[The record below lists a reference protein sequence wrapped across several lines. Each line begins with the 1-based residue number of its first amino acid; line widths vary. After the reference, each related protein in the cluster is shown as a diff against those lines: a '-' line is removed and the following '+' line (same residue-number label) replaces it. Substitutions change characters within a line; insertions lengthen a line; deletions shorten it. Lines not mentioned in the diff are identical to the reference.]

1 MSTSAEEFDREARGE
16 FARLG
21 KTRVHRG
28 ELLRHPVYTR
38 FLHWSVAIF
47 FILALLSG
55 FAIYSSW
62 LFRWLAPLFG
72 GGART
77 RALHPW
83 FGVGFEVFFLF
94 QFINWFAP
102 MAWTIADRRWLRR
115 LKAYATHERMTFEE
129 VTEARSRA
137 DAAESQEDRALAE
150 NALSGAL
157 GRLLAT
163 AEAYPD
169 LKAEERFQDL
179 QEELVRLEDTI
190 VMARQAY
197 NLTVQ
202 AYNNNVQ
209 TVPTNIVAWF
219 ASFKPRAFLSTL
231 ASEMD
236 VPAVEFS
243 VSSAA

>member
-1 MSTSAEEFDREARGE
+1 MPMTAEMDPVDLAVLL
-16 FARLG
+16 FAGSFLAFLLWVIVTYNKLVRLRNRADAVWADIEVQL
-21 KTRVHRG
+21 KR
-28 ELLRHPVYTR
+28 RHD
-38 FLHWSVAIF
+38 L
-47 FILALLSG
+47 
-55 FAIYSSW
+55 
-62 LFRWLAPLFG
+62 
-72 GGART
+72 
-77 RALHPW
+77 
-83 FGVGFEVFFLF
+83 VGNLVEVV
-94 QFINWFAP
+94 
-102 MAWTIADRRWLRR
+102 
-115 LKAYATHERMTFEE
+115 KAYATHERMTFEE